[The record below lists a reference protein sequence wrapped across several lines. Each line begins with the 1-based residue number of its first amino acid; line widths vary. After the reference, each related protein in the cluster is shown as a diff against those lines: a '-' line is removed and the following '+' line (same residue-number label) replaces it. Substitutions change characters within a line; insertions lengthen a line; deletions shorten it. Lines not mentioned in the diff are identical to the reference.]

1 MAALSSA
8 GIIELSASRIA
19 DLIRSKSISS
29 KQAVTAFL
37 GRIDE
42 VNPVLNAVCER
53 NPRAIEEAE
62 ELDRELAEGKIR
74 GPLHGVPFTIKEQFP
89 VQGFKQTQGLL
100 VLKDHVAQEDSVIY
114 KRLRAAGAVLLGTT
128 NQPEFALSYQSNNLV
143 YGKTS
148 NAHDPTRTS
157 GGSSGGEAAII
168 AAKGSP
174 FGIGGDAGGSIRIPA
189 HYNGLCGLK
198 PTKGAVPNTN
208 CYFIGEGVRMEDML
222 PLNGEMTTVGPLSRF
237 VEDLELVFSVISGT
251 DFEDSW
257 CFAKPYKFGSS
268 ELVDVK
274 KLRVAYFTEIPE
286 APVTECTKEA
296 VLKVVDMF
304 KKNGNAIAEAVPPGI
319 LQSVLLFSRIFGRS
333 GTDTIKYVAFANGAD
348 VTDGMKAML
357 KMMDESNLK
366 LEQAAHYE
374 ALLVEWKM
382 HSNKVLRF
390 FKDFDVVV
398 SPAAAFPAPPHD
410 SPLTANVIKNPYAVP
425 WNIAGMPA
433 AVVGDVTRGKGDFSG
448 LPVGVQLIGAPFN
461 EDVLF
466 AACKFVQGSL

>member
-1 MAALSSA
+1 
-8 GIIELSASRIA
+8 
-19 DLIRSKSISS
+19 
-29 KQAVTAFL
+29 
-37 GRIDE
+37 
-42 VNPVLNAVCER
+42 
-53 NPRAIEEAE
+53 
-62 ELDRELAEGKIR
+62 
-74 GPLHGVPFTIKEQFP
+74 
-89 VQGFKQTQGLL
+89 
-100 VLKDHVAQEDSVIY
+100 
-114 KRLRAAGAVLLGTT
+114 
-128 NQPEFALSYQSNNLV
+128 
-143 YGKTS
+143 
-148 NAHDPTRTS
+148 
-157 GGSSGGEAAII
+157 
-168 AAKGSP
+168 
-174 FGIGGDAGGSIRIPA
+174 
-189 HYNGLCGLK
+189 
-198 PTKGAVPNTN
+198 
-208 CYFIGEGVRMEDML
+208 
-222 PLNGEMTTVGPLSRF
+222 
-237 VEDLELVFSVISGT
+237 
-251 DFEDSW
+251 
-257 CFAKPYKFGSS
+257 
-268 ELVDVK
+268 
-274 KLRVAYFTEIPE
+274 
-286 APVTECTKEA
+286 
-296 VLKVVDMF
+296 MF